1 MVAMCRLRADHVEIE
16 RLIAFALLRAV
27 RDPAG
32 EEATGLG

>member
-1 MVAMCRLRADHVEIE
+1 MIAMCRLRGDQVEIE
-16 RLIAFALLRAV
+16 RLIAFAPLRVV